1 MVCEYIATNAVFT
14 EQKSMWGKEAL
25 GLFTEIQKMGKIVM
39 WEKSLKWLGD
49 MWEQISWVKSD

>member
-39 WEKSLKWLGD
+39 WEKSLK
-49 MWEQISWVKSD
+49 